1 MLIVGRVMS
10 VFTQQIQN
18 NIRLLNALFYLR
30 CIAIIGQSSAV
41 LLVHYGL
48 QMPLPLLALFIVIG
62 FLVLSNG
69 YIAYQLKVQS
79 QPVITTETLA
89 IQLTVDLMALAFL
102 CYFTGGVN
110 NPFISLFLLPLAIAA
125 AVLPM
130 GYTIGLLVLTIFL
143 YASLMVD
150 YVALPAIPARWNG
163 YFLLHNVALWLN
175 FAISGSLITGFIAYL
190 AYQLNLTQTQLK
202 QQQQSHSQQ
211 EQILALGTLAAG
223 TAHEL
228 GTPLSTIAILA
239 HDLQTQVSADL
250 REDMDLLCQQVNQC
264 KHILKTMVKKVESA
278 QNQELSL
285 ISAQQLKINVLE
297 KFQLL
302 RPLIVVKA
310 SNTLDEEVYLAS
322 DETLEQAILN
332 LLNNAADASPDDVE
346 ISIYSQDHKII
357 LDIADRGVGLPPE
370 MLNELGQ
377 HSLSTKGEQGMGIG
391 LLLANATL
399 ARLGGEISFVA
410 RHGGGVVA
418 RVILPTH
425 STESLVKKLTF

>member
-1 MLIVGRVMS
+1 M
-10 VFTQQIQN
+10 
-18 NIRLLNALFYLR
+18 FYLR
-30 CIAIIGQSSAV
+30 CVAIVGQSSAV

-48 QMPLPLLALFIVIG
+48 QMPLPLLSLFMVIS
-62 FLVLSNG
+62 FLGVSNG
-69 YIAYQLKVQS
+69 YIAYQLHRQS
-79 QPVITTETLA
+79 QPVITAETLA
-89 IQLTVDLMALAFL
+89 AQLTVDLMALALL
-102 CYFTGGVN
+102 CYFTGGVT
-110 NPFISLFLLPLAIAA
+110 NPFVSLFLLPLAIAA

-130 GYTIGLLVLTIFL
+130 GYTFGLLMLTIFL
-143 YASLMVD
+143 YASLMAD
-150 YVALPAIPARWNG
+150 YVALPIIPERWNS

-190 AYQLNLTQTQLK
+190 AHQLSLTQTQLK
-202 QQQQSHSQQ
+202 QQQQNQAQQ

-239 HDLQTQVSADL
+239 HDLQSQVSANL

-285 ISAQQLKINVLE
+285 ISAQQLKMNVLE

-310 SNTLDEEVYLAS
+310 SNILHEEVYLAS

-332 LLNNAADASPDDVE
+332 LLNNAADASPTSD
-346 ISIYSQDHKII
+346 
-357 LDIADRGVGLPPE
+357 
-370 MLNELGQ
+370 
-377 HSLSTKGEQGMGIG
+377 
-391 LLLANATL
+391 
-399 ARLGGEISFVA
+399 
-410 RHGGGVVA
+410 
-418 RVILPTH
+418 
-425 STESLVKKLTF
+425 

>member
-1 MLIVGRVMS
+1 MFGHVMS
-10 VFTQQIQN
+10 AFTQQIQSN
-18 NIRLLNALFYLR
+18 KRHLNALFYLR
-30 CIAIIGQSSAV
+30 CVAIIGQSSAI
-41 LLVHYGL
+41 LWVHYGFK
-48 QMPLPLLALFIVIG
+48 MPLPLLALFTVIAL
-62 FLVLSNG
+62 LVLSNG
-69 YIAYQLKVQS
+69 YIAYQLRCQF
-79 QPVITTETLA
+79 QPVITSETLA
-89 IQLTVDLMALAFL
+89 IQLTVDLMALALL
-102 CYFTGGVN
+102 CYFTGGVT

-130 GYTIGLLVLTIFL
+130 GYIIGLLMLTIFL

-150 YVALPAIPARWNG
+150 YVALPKVPAYWNS

-190 AYQLNLTQTQLK
+190 AHQLSVTQTQLK
-202 QQQQSHSQQ
+202 QQQQSQAQQ

-239 HDLQTQVSADL
+239 HDLQGQVSADL

-285 ISAQQLKINVLE
+285 VLAQQLKTNVLE

-302 RPLIVVKA
+302 RPLIVVNI
-310 SNTLDEEVYLAS
+310 SHNLLEDTYLAS

-332 LLNNAADASPDDVE
+332 LLNNAADASPDEVE
-346 ISIYSQDHKII
+346 ISIYTQEHKII

-370 MLNELGQ
+370 MLNQLGQ
-377 HSLSTKGEQGMGIG
+377 YSLSTKGEQGMGIG

-399 ARLGGEISFVA
+399 TRLGGEIRFIA
-410 RHGGGVVA
+410 RCGGGVIA
-418 RVILPTH
+418 RVILPIH
-425 STESLVKKLTF
+425 STESFISN

>member
-1 MLIVGRVMS
+1 M
-10 VFTQQIQN
+10 
-18 NIRLLNALFYLR
+18 
-30 CIAIIGQSSAV
+30 
-41 LLVHYGL
+41 
-48 QMPLPLLALFIVIG
+48 VIS
-62 FLVLSNG
+62 FLGVSNG
-69 YIAYQLKVQS
+69 YIAYQLHRQS
-79 QPVITTETLA
+79 QPVITAETLA
-89 IQLTVDLMALAFL
+89 AQLTVDLMALALL
-102 CYFTGGVN
+102 CYFTGGVT
-110 NPFISLFLLPLAIAA
+110 NPFVSLFLLPLAIAA

-130 GYTIGLLVLTIFL
+130 GYTFGLLMLTIFL
-143 YASLMVD
+143 YASLMAD
-150 YVALPAIPARWNG
+150 YVALPIIPERWNS

-190 AYQLNLTQTQLK
+190 AHQLSLTQTQLK
-202 QQQQSHSQQ
+202 QQQQNQAQQ

-239 HDLQTQVSADL
+239 HDLQSQVSAEL

-310 SNTLDEEVYLAS
+310 SNTLDGEVYLAS

-418 RVILPTH
+418 RVILPMH
-425 STESLVKKLTF
+425 STESLVKN